1 LAADENTGF
10 FLGLVNHNPGTF
22 LLWTMR
28 GHFYCGMTGFTVN
41 VDNFPVRQANYR
53 IRWESLLAS
62 ACCGQKYR
70 MVVQAL

>member
-28 GHFYCGMTGFTVN
+28 GHFYCGMTPQGIDLDFIGGTQHN
-41 VDNFPVRQANYR
+41 HP
-53 IRWESLLAS
+53 IRNLPF
-62 ACCGQKYR
+62 
-70 MVVQAL
+70 